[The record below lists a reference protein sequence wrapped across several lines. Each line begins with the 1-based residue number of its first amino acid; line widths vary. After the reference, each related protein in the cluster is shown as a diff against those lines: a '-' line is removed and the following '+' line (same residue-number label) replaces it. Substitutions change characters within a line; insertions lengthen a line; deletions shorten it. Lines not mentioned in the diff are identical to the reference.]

1 MSTYRFVLIIYFT
14 FLIFK
19 LLLLFVDVSWNDD
32 RKFKKSKL
40 TKIYLKKRIN
50 LSWKAINI
58 KNSL

>member
-19 LLLLFVDVSWNDD
+19 LLLFVDVSWNDD